1 MTKVAVVQAAAVP
14 FNPQKTVD
22 KAASIIKRLAK
33 SGVKLAVFPEA
44 FLGGYPKGSCFGS
57 VVGNRSAS
65 GRALYQKYVD
75 STIQLHGAELKRLKK
90 IAHKHHMIIVM
101 GMIEKLQRTLY
112 CTSIILRP
120 DKTKIAIHRKLM
132 PTGLERLIWGFGDGS
147 TLPVVKTSIAKIGS
161 VICWENYMPAL
172 RQAMYAQGIQIY
184 CAPTADDRETWR
196 HSMIHI
202 ALEGRVFVLSACQAI
217 KLVEYPKY
225 FRKQFTLPHK
235 KQDYIMHGGSIIIS
249 PLGQVLAGPVYDCE
263 TELIVDIDLNQ
274 LKASN
279 LDFDVA
285 GHYSRPDI
293 FHLQVNNHRL
303 NPVSWATSQYKNH

>member
-14 FNPQKTVD
+14 FNPQKTLA
-22 KAASIIKRLAK
+22 KAAIIIKKLAK

-44 FLGGYPKGSCFGS
+44 FLGGYPKGSSFGS
-57 VVGNRSAS
+57 VVGNRSTS

-75 STIQLHGAELKRLKK
+75 GAIQLKGSELKQLKK
-90 IAHKHHMIIVM
+90 IAYQHDMIIVM
-101 GMIEKLQRTLY
+101 GIIEKLQRTLY

-120 DKTKIAIHRKLM
+120 NKSKIAIHRKLM

-147 TLPVVKTSIAKIGS
+147 TLSVVKTRIAKIGS

-184 CAPTADDRETWR
+184 CAPTADDRETWQ

-217 KLVEYPKY
+217 KLAEYPKY
-225 FRKQFTLPHK
+225 FRKQFTLPHQ
-235 KQDYIMHGGSIIIS
+235 KQDYIMHGGSMIIS
-249 PLGQVLAGPVYDCE
+249 PLGQVLAGPVYDRE

-279 LDFDVA
+279 LDFDVV
-285 GHYSRPDI
+285 GHYSRPDL
-293 FHLQVNNHRL
+293 FHLQVNHHPL
-303 NPVSWATSQYKNH
+303 NPVSWKK